1 MDLASFP
8 RLPLGAWPTPLDAC
22 PRLSAELGATILVK
36 RDDVN
41 GLGAGGNKLRKLEFT
56 LAAALADG
64 ADTIITFGGVQT
76 NHGRLT
82 AAACARLGLRCE
94 LVLTRM
100 VPRSGFAYDR
110 SGNVA
115 LDQLFGANIHVCD
128 NDQDAARTA
137 ATLATERSVTL
148 PVGGS
153 SGLGVLGYVAAA
165 RELAEQLGDR
175 RVDRI
180 VCAAGTGGTVAGLA
194 LGAGTPITAASVSR
208 EAKATLEDVRRLA
221 GLAAAELA
229 IDQQKLDHVEADD
242 RALGPGYGI
251 PTEAVWSAIRLFAR
265 TEGILLDPV
274 YTGKA
279 AAALVAGVRP
289 GETAVF
295 MHTGGLPGLYGYAP
309 DLVAEAGRI

>member
-1 MDLASFP
+1 MDLADFP

-64 ADTIITFGGVQT
+64 VDTVITFGGVQT

-94 LVLTRM
+94 LVLTRE

-115 LDQLFGANIHVCD
+115 LDRLFGAGVHVCE
-128 NDQDAARTA
+128 NAQEAARTA
-137 ATLATERSVTL
+137 AALATSRTVTL
-148 PVGGS
+148 PLGGS

-165 RELAEQLGDR
+165 RELAEQLAGR
-175 RVDRI
+175 TVDRI
-180 VCAAGTGGTVAGLA
+180 VCASGTGGTVAGLA
-194 LGAGTPITAASVSR
+194 LGGTTPITAVGVSR
-208 EAKATLEDVRRLA
+208 DEKAMMEDIRRLV
-221 GLAAAELA
+221 GLGAAELGVEPPA
-229 IDQQKLDHVEADD
+229 LDHVRADD
-242 RALGPGYGI
+242 SAVGPGYGV
-251 PTEAVWSAIRLFAR
+251 PTEEVWSAIRLFAR
-265 TEGILLDPV
+265 SEGIVLDPV

-279 AAALVAGVRP
+279 AAGLVSGVRP
-289 GETAVF
+289 GETVVF
-295 MHTGGLPGLYGYAP
+295 WHTGGLPGLFGYAP
-309 DLVAEAGRI
+309 DLVAEAGR